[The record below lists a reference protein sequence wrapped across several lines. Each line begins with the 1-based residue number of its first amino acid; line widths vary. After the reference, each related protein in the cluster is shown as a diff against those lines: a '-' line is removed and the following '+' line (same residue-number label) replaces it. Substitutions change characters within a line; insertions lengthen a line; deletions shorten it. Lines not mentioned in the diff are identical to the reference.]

1 MKLTFFQRG
10 EKYSIAQFQ
19 MFISAACAIKKVESN
34 RKGGGWGVGPNL
46 EGQASLENW
55 HLDWSLEGEWEVSK
69 LKDELQKKGHAQRL

>member
-1 MKLTFFQRG
+1 
-10 EKYSIAQFQ
+10 

-34 RKGGGWGVGPNL
+34 SKGSGEGVGPNL

-69 LKDELQKKGHAQRL
+69 LKDGLQKKDMHKGFKVERVWQNQGI